1 MENSELNQDVH
12 DPSKQLRESKE
23 MTSFYSEKSAF
34 QGSESEK
41 AKRRTAKKIL
51 L

>member
-1 MENSELNQDVH
+1 MENSELNIEASNNKMRD
-12 DPSKQLRESKE
+12 SKE
-23 MTSFYSEKSAF
+23 MASYYSEKSAF
-34 QGSESEK
+34 QGSEPEK